1 MLKTIILATAL
12 SLSAYDGDTLT
23 VNGEHYRIVGYDTPE
38 MHSKCPTPEGKKAEV
53 AKAIEARNELLM
65 LVREPS
71 AQLVEQQCVGW
82 NFGRKCARILV
93 DGTDIAG
100 HMVSIGLAHAYK
112 CIGKCPRR
120 LSWCSR

>member
-1 MLKTIILATAL
+1 MLKTILLATAL
-12 SLSAYDGDTLT
+12 SLSAYDGDTVT
-23 VNGEHYRIVGYDTPE
+23 VNGDHYRIVGYDAPE
-38 MHSKCPTPEGKKAEV
+38 MHGRCPEEKR
-53 AKAIEARNELLM
+53 KAIEARNELLM
-65 LVREPS
+65 LLREPS

-120 LSWCSR
+120 LSWCSK